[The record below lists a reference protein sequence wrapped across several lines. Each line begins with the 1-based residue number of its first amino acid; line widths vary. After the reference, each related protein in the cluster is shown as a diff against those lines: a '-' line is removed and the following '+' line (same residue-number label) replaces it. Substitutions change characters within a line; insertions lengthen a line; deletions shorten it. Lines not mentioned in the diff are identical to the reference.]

1 VKRTS
6 LSLSLTILIFSLA
19 ILGMNTTS
27 AAQATAPQ
35 TELHPFAHNGY
46 SRPYLVYRPAHLSSN
61 PPVVFMLGGTGSSAK
76 SASEEFGWTDEADRN
91 GFLVVFPEPLPRQP
105 DQPFDRHTNL
115 TFWEMQGS
123 RSHIPPQGKLPVD
136 DDGYLMAVL
145 QDLITNI
152 HADRKRIFFA
162 GFSSGSGMVQL
173 LAARHPESITAIAS
187 VATPLMEPPLKLA
200 RAVPVLYIHGDDDEQ
215 FSGFEVNS
223 PDFATTPHGNWV
235 TWGYLDGCNLQRA
248 AKTDWGVQF
257 SWHGCRDNVQVI
269 GDFIQGLGHEWLVG
283 DSSPWNE
290 KHRPKDPLNF
300 TDMAWR
306 FFASVPSK

>member
-1 VKRTS
+1 
-6 LSLSLTILIFSLA
+6 
-19 ILGMNTTS
+19 
-27 AAQATAPQ
+27 
-35 TELHPFAHNGY
+35 
-46 SRPYLVYRPAHLSSN
+46 
-61 PPVVFMLGGTGSSAK
+61 MLGGTGSSAK
-76 SASEEFGWTDEADRN
+76 SASEEFGWMDEADRN

-105 DQPFDRHTNL
+105 DQSFDKHTNL

-123 RSHIPPQGKLPVD
+123 RSHLPPQAKLPVD

-145 QDLITNI
+145 KDVITNI
-152 HADRKRIFFA
+152 HVDRTRIFFA

-200 RAVPVLYIHGDDDEQ
+200 NAVPVLYIHGDDDEQ

-257 SWHGCRDNVQVI
+257 SWRGCRDNVQVI

-283 DSSPWNE
+283 SGSPWNE
-290 KHRPKDPLNF
+290 KHRPNDPLNF

-306 FFASVPSK
+306 FFANAPSK